1 MVFVRVWCDATVDAG
16 CGFWEHL
23 HSLSEV
29 KGLWIVPRLWR
40 LVYESLRFPIIV
52 TTCSVC
58 VCVCVCVCLGVN
70 HYNIIRWSIKVDEGL
85 PCVRHYIPGQVEA
98 TLRTLSVS
106 QRLFL
111 LWSSKQDIRRASKG
125 DLVLRGGS
133 LGRSDL
139 GMDHVDWGIAWERGD
154 SQNVDEQEERHL
166 FYCWFP
172 SYLGKLFD
180 VGKSRQLVCVMVERH
195 ELFH

>member
-1 MVFVRVWCDATVDAG
+1 MWCYCGCWVWILRALAQFKRGERSLDCSKTLKIG
-16 CGFWEHL
+16 IWKFKIPH
-23 HSLSEV
+23 HS
-29 KGLWIVPRLWR
+29 
-40 LVYESLRFPIIV
+40 YHMLR
-52 TTCSVC
+52 VC